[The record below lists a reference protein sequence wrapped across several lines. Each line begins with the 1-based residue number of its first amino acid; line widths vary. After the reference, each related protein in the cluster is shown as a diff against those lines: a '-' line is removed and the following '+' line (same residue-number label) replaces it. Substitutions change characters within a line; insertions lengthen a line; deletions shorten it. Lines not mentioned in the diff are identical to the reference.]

1 MMETD
6 VWISDLPPN
15 WGEVGLPHIM
25 RKRDRTII
33 FIVCFVVFAL
43 AAPAAILY
51 SQGYRIDFNNK
62 KIVQTGGFYFKA
74 WPGRAEVYL
83 NGKFEK
89 NTAMITNAVFIIN
102 LLPKNY
108 EIEIRKNG
116 YRPWVKN
123 LAIMEKEVT
132 EAKNIVL
139 FPENP
144 QFTAIKQMPSKIIS
158 SATSTDGNKIWE
170 SNNYEIWIVL
180 PEKNEKVFL
189 TRFSEKIENIF
200 WLNDYYLIFNVGNKI
215 KIAEIDN
222 GDGLNII
229 DLAEFSAQGGENPK
243 IYWDK
248 DARKLYVLSEKKTYL
263 LENLLP

>member
-1 MMETD
+1 M
-6 VWISDLPPN
+6 
-15 WGEVGLPHIM
+15 
-25 RKRDRTII
+25 
-33 FIVCFVVFAL
+33 
-43 AAPAAILY
+43 
-51 SQGYRIDFNNK
+51 
-62 KIVQTGGFYFKA
+62 
-74 WPGRAEVYL
+74 
-83 NGKFEK
+83 
-89 NTAMITNAVFIIN
+89 
-102 LLPKNY
+102 
-108 EIEIRKNG
+108 
-116 YRPWVKN
+116 
-123 LAIMEKEVT
+123 T

-200 WLNDYYLIFNVGNKI
+200 WLNDYYLIFNLGDKI

-222 GDGLNII
+222 RDGLNII
-229 DLAEFSAQGGENPK
+229 DLAEFKKPK